1 MRGIKT
7 LPIRIKQQSNNA
19 KAIAEFL
26 KDNSK
31 ISNVYYPGLKDNPS
45 HNIAK
50 KIFEMQYYSG
60 VLSFELKSN
69 LNETKKFLSNLK
81 IIKPSP
87 SLGGT
92 ESLATLPAITAARY
106 INEEDKK
113 SLGISEKLIRLSV
126 GLEDAEDLIDDLSQA
141 LSKI

>member
-1 MRGIKT
+1 
-7 LPIRIKQQSNNA
+7 
-19 KAIAEFL
+19 
-26 KDNSK
+26 
-31 ISNVYYPGLKDNPS
+31 
-45 HNIAK
+45 
-50 KIFEMQYYSG
+50 MQYYSG